1 MQAVY
6 TVLREAEHRST
17 APIPY
22 WNFPFAAMLVP
33 QQRKVQE
40 ALVTINSTLDSLIC
54 KCKQLVIPSL
64 LSERCQILMC
74 AAAILFR
81 SAVQGCLLILLWGGV
96 HLLHLFPPSA
106 ITSLCLFLFSPPSI
120 VNCVLHVQQ

>member
-1 MQAVY
+1 MNALSGWVQAVY

-22 WNFPFAAMLVP
+22 WNLPFAAMLVP

-54 KCKQLVIPSL
+54 KCKQLVPPPPSL
-64 LSERCQILMC
+64 SSLSLP
-74 AAAILFR
+74 
-81 SAVQGCLLILLWGGV
+81 
-96 HLLHLFPPSA
+96 FPPLPCPAMQGRKESCKCEQLGRLS
-106 ITSLCLFLFSPPSI
+106 TGGFVSMGHSSE
-120 VNCVLHVQQ
+120 